1 MPQRILRAIVE
12 SGRALEVQKYI
23 RIKQKEPCYEI
34 DPRPL
39 VSLHAEFAH
48 RRAQDIR
55 KNPTRTQAG
64 GENRA
69 TASRQRQCAAL
80 RPSAGHE
87 VT

>member
-1 MPQRILRAIVE
+1 MPQRILRAIVK
-12 SGRALEVQKYI
+12 SGGDAGDSKFI
-23 RIKQKEPCYEI
+23 RINQKEPCYEI